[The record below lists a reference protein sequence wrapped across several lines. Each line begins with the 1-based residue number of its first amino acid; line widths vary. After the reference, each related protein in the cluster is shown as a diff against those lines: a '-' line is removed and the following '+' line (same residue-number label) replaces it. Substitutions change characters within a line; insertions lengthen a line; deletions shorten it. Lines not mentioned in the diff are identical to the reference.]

1 MVEVSDALGSTCLS
15 TEDDCSNKF
24 DFFVSVID
32 DKVEAILRFS
42 NSVEIFG
49 IVSSV
54 STGSTRAWGMLLIV
68 PVNASS
74 CVLHSL
80 YSKFCEKFCVMERNL
95 LDCPSSM

>member
-42 NSVEIFG
+42 NSVERVI
-49 IVSSV
+49 
-54 STGSTRAWGMLLIV
+54 MN
-68 PVNASS
+68 VN
-74 CVLHSL
+74 
-80 YSKFCEKFCVMERNL
+80 F
-95 LDCPSSM
+95 LDVT